1 MTDPHHLAISE
12 VFGPTV
18 QGEGPNLG
26 RLAGFVRVGRCNLA
40 CSWCD
45 AAYTW
50 DWKGVTGTAYDP
62 AEQVTQRPVVDV
74 AAQVIAMRVGLA
86 VLTGGEP
93 LLQQRALTELA
104 ERLVARAI
112 DVEVETNGTRMPSR
126 ELCELARF
134 NVSPKL
140 AHSDAGTLEQRINPN
155 VLRVLAETPGVAFKF
170 VVRNLDD
177 IAEVKGLVGP
187 LGIDPR
193 TVWLMPEGV
202 DPTELVAATARLADA
217 TIEHGYNLT
226 TRLHVLAWGNER
238 GR

>member
-1 MTDPHHLAISE
+1 MSEHLAISE

-50 DWKGVTGTAYDP
+50 DWKGVTGTAYEP
-62 AEQVTQRPVVDV
+62 AEQVRTRTVDEV
-74 AAQVIAMRVGLA
+74 AQAVIQMRVGLA

-93 LLQQRALTELA
+93 LLQQRALTDLA
-104 ERLVARAI
+104 RQLYERAL

-126 ELCELARF
+126 ELCDIARF

-140 AHSDAGTLEQRINPN
+140 AHSNAGDLEHRIVPT
-155 VLRVLAETPGVAFKF
+155 VLRTFAETPGVAFKF
-170 VVRNLDD
+170 VVRDLGDM
-177 IAEVKGLVGP
+177 AEVKALVGR
-187 LGIDPR
+187 LGLDPR
-193 TVWLMPEGV
+193 TVWIMPEGV
-202 DPTELVAATARLADA
+202 DPAGIVASTMELADA
-217 TIEHGYNLT
+217 VIGHGWNLT